1 MLKEYKADQI
11 RTVAIIG
18 HGGTGKSTLLDAML
32 LMGGRI
38 DRIGSPDQGTLT
50 SDYDDDEKK
59 RQMSIRSAMG
69 FVEFD
74 GVKINILDTPGTAD
88 FIGETRAAVQAAEAV
103 ILVVDSVDGVQ
114 IETEKAW
121 RYLTENSIPRII
133 FVNKMDKERAS
144 LDRVIENIKT
154 ALKGNIAPLCV
165 PQGEG
170 DKMAGIVD
178 LLKMK
183 LLTAKPDGK
192 DAAAADVPGDL
203 KQRAEAERNKLV
215 EVAAEGDDRLIEKF
229 LEGETLTDE
238 EITQGLRIQ
247 LAAAKLHPV
256 VCGSSLKSAGIKN
269 LLMAIKEFAPAP
281 KMGKEFIGHDPDDA
295 SKEMKIQ
302 SGEGGPL
309 AAVVWKTYID
319 QYAGRFNYMK
329 IISGTMLA
337 DTEVLNPGKKYK
349 ERTSKLFVMVGN
361 KQEEVQK
368 LNAGDIG
375 VVIKLDRTATGD
387 TLCDPKK
394 PVHLGVINLPHPVFS
409 FAVEVVNKADVD
421 KVGQFFN
428 RVTDENPTL
437 TYVYNSETAESVL
450 SGMGEIQLNI
460 VINALKDKN
469 KIEVRTREP
478 RVPYR
483 ETVTKKAEANYRHKK
498 QSGGHG
504 QFGEVYIRMAPRPR
518 GSGFEFK
525 ETIFGGSIP
534 KQYIP
539 GVEKGLLEAILE
551 GVLGKFPVVD
561 VEVELYDGKY
571 HDVDSSELSFK
582 IASRSAFKLGMEK
595 AGPQLLEPIMDVF
608 IFVDKEF
615 MGDIL
620 SDVTSRRGKVL
631 GMDSAEE
638 SGGSVSVIRAQIP
651 LAEMLRYTIDLR
663 GMTSGKATFEMKF
676 SHYDPISGREADN
689 VLAARKKL
697 LEEEANK

>member
-88 FIGETRAAVQAAEAV
+88 FIGEARAAIQAAEAV

-121 RYLTENSIPRII
+121 RYLNENNVPRII

-144 LDRVIENIKT
+144 LAKVMDNIKT
-154 ALKGNIAPLCV
+154 ALKGNIAPLCL

-170 DKMAGIVD
+170 EKIAGVVD

-183 LLTAKPDGK
+183 LLTPKPDGK
-192 DAAAADVPGDL
+192 DVAAAEVPADL
-203 KQRAEAERNKLV
+203 KQRAEAERSKLI

-229 LEGETLTDE
+229 LEGEVLTDD
-238 EITQGLRIQ
+238 EITQGLRLQ

-256 VCGSSLKSAGIKN
+256 VCGSSLKSAGIRN
-269 LLMAIKEFAPAP
+269 LLAAIKEFAPAP
-281 KMGKEFIGHDPDDA
+281 KLGKEYIGHDPDDA
-295 SKEMKIQ
+295 SKEIKIQ
-302 SGEGGPL
+302 SGENGPV

-329 IISGTMLA
+329 IISGTMLP
-337 DTEVLNPGKKYK
+337 DTEMLNPGKKYK
-349 ERTSKLFVMVGN
+349 ERTSKLFAMVGN
-361 KQEEVQK
+361 KQEEVPK

-375 VVIKLDRTATGD
+375 VVVKLDRTATGD

-394 PVHLGVINLPHPVFS
+394 PVLLSVINLPHPVFS

-428 RVTDENPTL
+428 RVTEENPTL
-437 TYVYNSETAESVL
+437 TYGYNAETAESVL

-460 VINALKDKN
+460 VLNALKEKN

-483 ETVTKKAEANYRHKK
+483 ETITKKADANYRHKK

-504 QFGEVYIRMAPRPR
+504 QFGEVFIRLAPRPR

-525 ETIFGGSIP
+525 ETIFGGAIP

-539 GVEKGLLEAILE
+539 GVEKGLHEALLE

-561 VEVELYDGKY
+561 VEAELYDGKY

-582 IASRSAFKLGMEK
+582 IASRTAFKMGMEK
-595 AGPQLLEPIMDVF
+595 AGPQLLEPIMDVY
-608 IFVDKEF
+608 IYVDKEF

-651 LAEMLRYTIDLR
+651 LAEMLRYSIDLR

-689 VLAARKKL
+689 VVAARKKL